1 MSPEVAAKLAAGA
14 PLLVGDGT
22 AKLLPLIQGATVSH
36 APARPDPV
44 VLARLAARRHAD
56 GRALPPEPLYLRE
69 ADVTLPAAAP

>member
-1 MSPEVAAKLAAGA
+1 MPACESRAAGER
-14 PLLVGDGT
+14 DR
-22 AKLLPLIQGATVSH
+22 

-44 VLARLAARRHAD
+44 VVARLAAQHHGD